1 MSLVLFLIAAC
12 GAHRDAGPTW
22 PKLHTADNDGGE
34 SLAPRTSASVAA
46 AESDSDDKPID
57 TPAPSAKPATTTP
70 APAAGGGSTTA
81 PPIVTPPTTGDPMTT
96 EEIIIEIDGD

>member
-1 MSLVLFLIAAC
+1 MSLVVLLIAAC

-22 PKLHTADNDGGE
+22 PKLHTADKDGGE

-46 AESDSDDKPID
+46 AESDGDDKPVD
-57 TPAPSAKPATTTP
+57 TPAPSAKPTTPTPAASSTTSATTTP
-70 APAAGGGSTTA
+70 PVASPSTTE
-81 PPIVTPPTTGDPMTT
+81 DPMTT